1 MNVRIK
7 KMCIYNGILF
17 IMRTKEIL
25 QFGTTW
31 MSLEGI
37 LPSKICQ
44 TEKDKKIYGIT
55 LYVESKKNQTYK
67 RQRVE

>member
-1 MNVRIK
+1 
-7 KMCIYNGILF
+7 
-17 IMRTKEIL
+17 MRTKEIL